1 MIQNNA
7 KINDTLSKEIRKA
20 NETRGMWY
28 YQLVKAAGRYG
39 LDEEA
44 YARSAIRKLG
54 NLYRKNYPDTDSISQ
69 FMGAFMNDQTIKQFH
84 AKLVSM
90 TDEEAIVH
98 FHYCPMCGAWTK
110 LTEDEKEIGLIC
122 DCAMDVD
129 RGVFDLYDHIGF
141 KLERAIGMG
150 DGVCELHFVKK
161 GSVK

>member
-7 KINDTLSKEIRKA
+7 KINDTLSKEIRKV

-161 GSVK
+161 